1 MKALPMIRCLACPR
15 LLIAWL
21 LCAAAAVGA
30 AQASIVV
37 DRAPT
42 GTFYA
47 SLVNTAAGQNFLV
60 QFTLGSSIDVTG
72 FQIFTAA
79 AAIPVGRAVT
89 VRIRADVGGV
99 PAASNLHEFNDN
111 VDASVNFDARS
122 DISELSFGAVTLGP
136 GTYWMGVSGAVL
148 NLSWISYNNGGPIDA
163 PNQTVMT
170 GNVDQGFSGLS
181 YDLAYRVLSASSGTV
196 PEPATLALVGLA
208 LLGMGAA
215 RRRA

>member
-1 MKALPMIRCLACPR
+1 MIRSLACILACSR
-15 LLIAWL
+15 LLSAAL
-21 LCAAAAVGA
+21 LSAAAVGA

-42 GTFYA
+42 GTYYT

-79 AAIPVGRAVT
+79 AAIPVGTAVT
-89 VRIRADVGGV
+89 VRIRADAGGV
-99 PAASNLHEFNDN
+99 PASSNLHEFNDN

-122 DISELSFGAVTLGP
+122 DISELSFGAITLGP
-136 GTYWMGVSGAVL
+136 GTYWMGVSGAGL
-148 NLSWISYNNGGPIDA
+148 NLSWISYDNGGPIDA
-163 PNQTVMT
+163 PDQTVMT

-208 LLGMGAA
+208 LLAMGAA